1 MLRVDYIFSYWILLW
16 YVLFMLNVTTYN
28 PLFLLYVALFLNVL
42 GIYDKLSS
50 MKNTLIY
57 IFIIIL
63 IKVIPIYS
71 IRDTIIKIEDIYV
84 SLLLF
89 FIYLLWIFMNDISFK
104 HIHLE
109 LKKNQGPIFVTINKI
124 INLSKR

>member
-1 MLRVDYIFSYWILLW
+1 MLRPDYIFSYWVLLW
-16 YVLFMLNVTTYN
+16 YVLFMLNVTIYN
-28 PLFLLYVALFLNVL
+28 PLFLLYIALFLNIL

-50 MKNTLIY
+50 MRNTLIY

-63 IKVIPIYS
+63 IKIIPIYS
-71 IRDTIIKIEDIYV
+71 IRHTTIRIQDIYI

-89 FIYLLWIFMNDISFK
+89 FIYLLWIFMNDISIK

-109 LKKNQGPIFVTINKI
+109 LKKNKGPIFVTIHKI
-124 INLSKR
+124 IHLSKR

>member
-1 MLRVDYIFSYWILLW
+1 MLRVDYIFSYWVLLW

-71 IRDTIIKIEDIYV
+71 IRDTTIKIEDIYV

-89 FIYLLWIFMNDISFK
+89 FIYLLWIFINDISIK

>member
-1 MLRVDYIFSYWILLW
+1 MLRVDYIFSYWVLLW
-16 YVLFMLNVTTYN
+16 YVLFMLNITTYN

-71 IRDTIIKIEDIYV
+71 IHHTTIKIEDIYV
-84 SLLLF
+84 SLVLF

-109 LKKNQGPIFVTINKI
+109 LKKNQGPIFVTINKM

>member
-1 MLRVDYIFSYWILLW
+1 MLRPDYIFSYWVLLW
-16 YVLFMLNVTTYN
+16 YVLFMLNVTIYN
-28 PLFLLYVALFLNVL
+28 PLFLLYIALFLNIL

-50 MKNTLIY
+50 MRNTLIY

-63 IKVIPIYS
+63 IKIIPIYS
-71 IRDTIIKIEDIYV
+71 IRHTTIRIQDIYI

-89 FIYLLWIFMNDISFK
+89 FIYLLWIFMNDISIK

-109 LKKNQGPIFVTINKI
+109 LKKNKGPIFVNIHKI
-124 INLSKR
+124 IHLSKR

>member
-16 YVLFMLNVTTYN
+16 YILFMLNVTTYN

-71 IRDTIIKIEDIYV
+71 IRHTTIKIEDIYV
-84 SLLLF
+84 SLVLF
-89 FIYLLWIFMNDISFK
+89 FIYLLWIFMNDISIK

>member
-1 MLRVDYIFSYWILLW
+1 MLRVDYIFSYWVLLW

-71 IRDTIIKIEDIYV
+71 IRDTTIKIEDIYG

-89 FIYLLWIFMNDISFK
+89 FIYLLWIFINDISIK

-124 INLSKR
+124 INLNKR

>member
-1 MLRVDYIFSYWILLW
+1 MLRPDYIFSYWVLLW
-16 YVLFMLNVTTYN
+16 YVLFMLNVTIYN
-28 PLFLLYVALFLNVL
+28 PLFLLYIALFLNIL

-50 MKNTLIY
+50 MRNTLIY

-63 IKVIPIYS
+63 IKIIPIYS
-71 IRDTIIKIEDIYV
+71 IRHTTIRIQDIYI

-89 FIYLLWIFMNDISFK
+89 FIYLLWIFMNDISIK

-109 LKKNQGPIFVTINKI
+109 LKKNKGPIFVTINKI
-124 INLSKR
+124 IHLSKR

>member
-1 MLRVDYIFSYWILLW
+1 
-16 YVLFMLNVTTYN
+16 MLNVTIYN
-28 PLFLLYVALFLNVL
+28 PLFLLYIALFLNIL

-50 MKNTLIY
+50 MRNTLIY

-63 IKVIPIYS
+63 IKIIPIYS
-71 IRDTIIKIEDIYV
+71 IRHTTIRIQDIYI

-89 FIYLLWIFMNDISFK
+89 FIYLLWIFMNDISIK

-109 LKKNQGPIFVTINKI
+109 LKKNKGPIFVTIHKI
-124 INLSKR
+124 IHLSKR

>member
-1 MLRVDYIFSYWILLW
+1 MLRVDYIFSYWVLLW

>member
-1 MLRVDYIFSYWILLW
+1 MLRVDYIFSYWVLLW

-28 PLFLLYVALFLNVL
+28 PLFLLYVALFLNIL

-71 IRDTIIKIEDIYV
+71 IRDTTIKIEDIYV
-84 SLLLF
+84 SLVLF

>member
-1 MLRVDYIFSYWILLW
+1 MLRVDYIFSYWVLLW

-109 LKKNQGPIFVTINKI
+109 LKKNQGPIFLAINKM

>member
-1 MLRVDYIFSYWILLW
+1 MLRVYYIFSYWILLW

-71 IRDTIIKIEDIYV
+71 IRDTTIKIEDIYV
-84 SLLLF
+84 SLVLF
-89 FIYLLWIFMNDISFK
+89 FIYLLWIFMNDISIK

>member
-1 MLRVDYIFSYWILLW
+1 MLRPDYIFSYWVLLW
-16 YVLFMLNVTTYN
+16 YVLFMLNVTIYN
-28 PLFLLYVALFLNVL
+28 PLFLLYIALFLNIL

-50 MKNTLIY
+50 MRNTLIY

-63 IKVIPIYS
+63 IKIIPIYS
-71 IRDTIIKIEDIYV
+71 IRHTTIRIQDIYI

-89 FIYLLWIFMNDISFK
+89 FIYLLWIFMNDISIK

-109 LKKNQGPIFVTINKI
+109 LKKNKGPIFVTIHKI

>member
-1 MLRVDYIFSYWILLW
+1 
-16 YVLFMLNVTTYN
+16 MLNVTTYN

-71 IRDTIIKIEDIYV
+71 ICDTTIKIEDIYV
-84 SLLLF
+84 SLVLF
-89 FIYLLWIFMNDISFK
+89 FIYLLWIFMNDISIK

>member
-71 IRDTIIKIEDIYV
+71 IRHKTIKIEDIYV
-84 SLLLF
+84 SLVLF
-89 FIYLLWIFMNDISFK
+89 FIYLLWIFMNDISIK
-104 HIHLE
+104 EIHLK
-109 LKKNQGPIFVTINKI
+109 LKKNQGPIFVTINKM

>member
-1 MLRVDYIFSYWILLW
+1 MLRVDYIFSYWVLLW

-71 IRDTIIKIEDIYV
+71 IRNKTIKIEDIYV
-84 SLLLF
+84 SLVLF
-89 FIYLLWIFMNDISFK
+89 FIYLLWIFMNDISIK

>member
-71 IRDTIIKIEDIYV
+71 IHHTTIKIEDIYV
-84 SLLLF
+84 SLVLF
-89 FIYLLWIFMNDISFK
+89 FIYLLWIFMNDISIK
-104 HIHLE
+104 EIHLK